1 MEDAEFSKPLHIQR
15 LEQALKLD
23 PFLNYVEQVINQPVR
38 WGLGARGSGGVGGG
52 GSSIRCSGNDL

>member
-1 MEDAEFSKPLHIQR
+1 MQVSSMEDAEFSKPLHIQR

-38 WGLGARGSGGVGGG
+38 WGLVGGSGW
-52 GSSIRCSGNDL
+52 I